1 MWRNYAYMMLWCIS
15 VYWSTTILQ
24 IPKSHHL
31 VSNIW
36 MYPMQATHLTSI
48 IRFTIVVQ
56 VSQKCHRL
64 RNPFCK
70 TCMVKKVHHPKKK
83 IGSFLRWTHI
93 ISSSPVFHPSLL
105 SRPASNWCCVRSPVG
120 GSYFSKYN
128 RTVAPGVLSSP
139 PLSDSPVS
147 EVTFFSN

>member
-1 MWRNYAYMMLWCIS
+1 MHTWCCDAFQS
-15 VYWSTTILQ
+15 NDLQ
-24 IPKSHHL
+24 QYYKIPKSHHL

-48 IRFTIVVQ
+48 IRFTMC
-56 VSQKCHRL
+56 KCHRNVTDSETHFAK
-64 RNPFCK
+64 R
-70 TCMVKKVHHPKKK
+70 VWSKKCIIRKK